1 MEGKG
6 DKDMAKQPD
15 GMFAQVRKQAITEIV
30 NQKGNVTV
38 GELCERFQVSP
49 ATIRNDLRELEEAGA
64 IERTHGGAINC
75 QKAVYEPNTYQ
86 KEVQHVLEKEAI
98 VKVAAEFI
106 KPGDAIALDTGT
118 TTFQLAKH
126 LVGIERLTVVTNDLQ
141 IAAWLER
148 NTDVSIL
155 MAGGAVRRHF
165 HCTVGLTAMNTI
177 SKLRVDK
184 VFAAAN
190 GVSVDYGLST
200 PSIDMANIKTG
211 LVEAAEEVFLLCDSS
226 KINRNSLVVFAP
238 ISQVDVMIT
247 DNKADQDFVS
257 AVTEAGVRV
266 ICANTENK

>member
-1 MEGKG
+1 MKKVATTDDEGG
-6 DKDMAKQPD
+6 LASATAGRAAAP
-15 GMFAQVRKQAITEIV
+15 AATVRPPRRAATVASRIYRDLRAEIV
-30 NQKGNVTV
+30 SLK
-38 GELCERFQVSP
+38 R
-49 ATIRNDLRELEEAGA
+49 
-64 IERTHGGAINC
+64 
-75 QKAVYEPNTYQ
+75 
-86 KEVQHVLEKEAI
+86 
-98 VKVAAEFI
+98 

-238 ISQVDVMIT
+238 LSQVDVMIT

-257 AVTEAGVRV
+257 AVTEAGIRI

>member
-1 MEGKG
+1 MKKVATTDDEGG
-6 DKDMAKQPD
+6 LASATAGRAAAP
-15 GMFAQVRKQAITEIV
+15 AATVRPPRRAATVASRIYRDLRAEIV
-30 NQKGNVTV
+30 SLK
-38 GELCERFQVSP
+38 R
-49 ATIRNDLRELEEAGA
+49 
-64 IERTHGGAINC
+64 
-75 QKAVYEPNTYQ
+75 
-86 KEVQHVLEKEAI
+86 
-98 VKVAAEFI
+98 

-118 TTFQLAKH
+118 TTFQLAKY

-238 ISQVDVMIT
+238 LSQVDVMIT
-247 DNKADQDFVS
+247 DNKANQDFVS
-257 AVTEAGVRV
+257 AVTEAGIRI